1 MGTNIPEPSALQRL
15 MALRGIHELPP
26 AEWRSADDVGRR
38 SVESFI
44 AQQHGD
50 ARTLRSEGQLRLH
63 GVMVEEN
70 RADLDDVS
78 RVGMAWQ
85 RAVNAIGAA
94 LEGAKTTSGRV
105 STDLTHRLQLQ
116 LVAAPS
122 PGSLVLHVA
131 PKANPLG
138 EVDGAHGTQ
147 SMLPEAE
154 RPLADRA
161 SDRLISLCHDLGH
174 ATIDDDDANAVQ
186 LRELGPRAARA
197 VSSLASALAAA
208 HLDFDVS
215 WSEPGRPEKNTSLTA
230 GQAERVKRFVEGRR
244 LDAEE
249 MPVIGIA
256 HTVSDVDKWMIEV
269 NGINE
274 RFDASELQREAW
286 RGKFRIGDEVH
297 LLVSVTATERPE
309 GTTQFHRRVLELQ
322 MVVPVEDPDSE
333 A

>member
-1 MGTNIPEPSALQRL
+1 MGTTTPEPSALRRL
-15 MALRGIHELPP
+15 MAVRGIQELPS
-26 AEWRSADDVGRR
+26 AEWRSVDDVGRR
-38 SVESFI
+38 SIESFI

-50 ARTLRSEGQLRLH
+50 ARSLRSEGQLRLH

-85 RAVNAIGAA
+85 RAVNAVGAA
-94 LEGAKTTSGRV
+94 MEGVKTTTGRV
-105 STDLTHRLQLQ
+105 SSELTQRLQLQ
-116 LVAAPS
+116 LIAAPS

-131 PKANPLG
+131 PKANPLS
-138 EVDGAHGTQ
+138 EVDDAHGTQ
-147 SMLPEAE
+147 SMLGNAE

-161 SDRLISLCHDLGH
+161 SDRLIALCHDLGH
-174 ATIDDDDANAVQ
+174 ATMADDDANAAQ

-197 VSSLASALAAA
+197 VSSLASALSAA

-215 WSEPGRPEKNTSLTA
+215 WSEPGRPDRVTSLTA
-230 GQAERVKRFVEGRR
+230 SQAERVKRFVEGRH

-249 MPVIGIA
+249 MPVVGIA

-269 NGINE
+269 DGVNE
-274 RFDASELQREAW
+274 RFDASELPRDEW

-297 LLVSVTATERPE
+297 LRVSVTATERPE
-309 GTTQFHRRVLELQ
+309 GTTQFHRRVLALQ
-322 MVVPVEDPDSE
+322 MVVPVEDPES
-333 A
+333 